1 MTGETVYAVFL
12 KGGIMMWPLLLCSVV
27 GLGVIVERM
36 IYFFGMRYDRKVFE
50 VELVGILERGDVE
63 KAIEVSKKHRHPV
76 AKVVKAYLENLERK
90 EEVRRGIIMR
100 EGTLA
105 LAGAEQRIRVVAT
118 VAHVSPFMGLLGTVL
133 GMVAA
138 FATIESLENAV
149 QPSQLAGGIW
159 EALLTTVFGLMIA
172 IPCVIMLQ
180 YFHSRV
186 DRMSRNMD
194 AAISQLDEWNDR
206 RLKGALKG

>member
-50 VELVGILERGDVE
+50 VELVRILERGDVE

-76 AKVVKAYLENLERK
+76 AKVVQAYLENLERK

-206 RLKGALKG
+206 RLKGVLKG